1 MKAHV
6 KNFLF
11 PSNVKDSK
19 RFRKMVS
26 DLMPYGVDEI
36 KLWRYDMSRASGWG
50 HYYRVLELEINGETM
65 VIKKLISYA
74 YEWDEWQDLEYCSQ
88 KYLNWVKRSVLSLLE
103 EYSLDIQLFVEN
115 QLDAVDD

>member
-11 PSNVKDSK
+11 PSNIKDSK

-26 DLMPYGVDEI
+26 DLMPDGVNEI
-36 KLWRYDMSRASGWG
+36 KLWNYNMTRASGWG
-50 HYYRVLELEINGETM
+50 HYYRVLELEINGETK

-74 YEWDEWQDLEYCSQ
+74 YEWDEWNDLEYCSQ
-88 KYLNWVKRSVLSLLE
+88 KYLNWVKRSVLDMLE
-103 EYSLDIQLFVEN
+103 EYQLDIQILVEN
-115 QLDAVDD
+115 QMDEVED

>member
-1 MKAHV
+1 MKTTV

-11 PSNVKDSK
+11 PSNIKDSK

-26 DLMPYGVDEI
+26 DLLPYGVDEI
-36 KLWRYDMSRASGWG
+36 KLWRYDMTRASGYG
-50 HYYRVLELEINGETM
+50 HYYRVLELEINGEKM

-74 YEWDEWQDLEYCSQ
+74 YEWDEWEDLEYCSQ
-88 KYLNWVKRSVLSLLE
+88 KHLNWVKRSVLNLLE

-115 QLDAVDD
+115 QLDNVAD